1 MIEILRTPY
10 ILKQNLK
17 NTWIYLIVVTHNI
30 LYEFPFALTY
40 PKFVLSQH
48 FISKIPE
55 VSSVF

>member
-1 MIEILRTPY
+1 MIEILRIPY

-17 NTWIYLIVVTHNI
+17 NTWIYLMVLSPNI
-30 LYEFPFALTY
+30 LYEFPFVLTY

-55 VSSVF
+55 VSPVF